1 MLAETNALFGENE
14 AAAVKSAQGQGDPK
28 LVSAAGQAG
37 GHESSGLMSTGRVAH
52 GSAWSCEFSAT
63 LRLRRSARR
72 PISSR
77 PPRARRLALKHR

>member
-37 GHESSGLMSTGRVAH
+37 GHESSGLNVNGTRRAWQRVVV
-52 GSAWSCEFSAT
+52 
-63 LRLRRSARR
+63 R
-72 PISSR
+72 I
-77 PPRARRLALKHR
+77 